1 MSLLELMGIA
11 AGAIAAYMT
20 IVWLISL
27 ALRDSS
33 IVDVFWGLGFV
44 MTTWIYFALTPGG
57 FAARKWLICGLV
69 TVWGLRLSLYILR
82 RNWGKGEDFRYKKW
96 REAAKGQWWW
106 RSYFKVFLVQGALMW
121 IISMPLLAAQLS
133 PTPVRL
139 TVLDAMAVLLW
150 MVGFFFEAVGDWQM
164 ARFKADPANRGQVMR
179 SGLWR
184 YTRHPNYF
192 GDATQWWGYGLL
204 ASAANGWWSLFS
216 PLLMTFL
223 LVRVSGVTMLEK
235 DLVNR
240 RPGYRDYVANTSAFV
255 PWFPRKPSAGEE
267 HER

>member
-1 MSLLELMGIA
+1 MSLLEMIGIA
-11 AGAIAAYMT
+11 AGAIAGYMT

-27 ALRDSS
+27 ALRDTS

-44 MTTWIYFALTPGG
+44 MTTYIYFAITPDG
-57 FAARKWLICGLV
+57 FAPRKWLLCGLV

-82 RNWGKGEDFRYKKW
+82 RNWGKGEDFRYQKW

-133 PTPVRL
+133 PMPDRL
-139 TVLDAMAVLLW
+139 TALDALAVLVW
-150 MVGFFFEAVGDWQM
+150 GVGFFFEAVGDWQM
-164 ARFKADPANRGQVMR
+164 ARFKANPANRGQVMR

-192 GDATQWWGYGLL
+192 GDATQWWGFGLL
-204 ASAANGWWSLFS
+204 AGAANGWWTLFS
-216 PLLMTFL
+216 PALMTFL

-240 RPGYRDYVANTSAFV
+240 RPGYRDYVASTSAFI
-255 PWFPRKPSAGEE
+255 PWFPRKQSAGEK